1 VSSGAA
7 EAVPANRSPTITNR
21 QIRPISDSAWL
32 EKRDA
37 RPISTM
43 DARNRFRALGLF
55 CWSTGAGAIAES
67 GNAVQRRDYLAKAN
81 NWELRAASASN
92 DQLKHHFHDIAN
104 HWRNLAKQAD
114 KIRSSEIAAA

>member
-1 VSSGAA
+1 MPYSVA
-7 EAVPANRSPTITNR
+7 
-21 QIRPISDSAWL
+21 
-32 EKRDA
+32 
-37 RPISTM
+37 
-43 DARNRFRALGLF
+43 
-55 CWSTGAGAIAES
+55 
-67 GNAVQRRDYLAKAN
+67 DYLAKAN